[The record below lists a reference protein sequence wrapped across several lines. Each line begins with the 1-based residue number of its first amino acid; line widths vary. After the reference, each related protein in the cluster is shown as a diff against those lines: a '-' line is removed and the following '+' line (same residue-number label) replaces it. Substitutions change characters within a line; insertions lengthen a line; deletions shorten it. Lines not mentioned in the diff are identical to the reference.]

1 MKYKNMIFDFGNVI
15 GKFNGM
21 YILKQFCESEED
33 CQLLASVV
41 YEKWNELDKGT
52 IDYNEYIEQTIDKI
66 PDRLEDTVR
75 TFFRDWPHHL
85 LPIEDTLRF
94 IDELKS
100 RNIPVYLLSNA
111 PTHFAD
117 WAASYEPPRK
127 FDGIVFSA
135 PLKMAKPDPE
145 IYEYLFETY
154 KLKPEEC
161 FFIDDL
167 SANIE
172 TAKKLGMDG
181 IVFTGNIDEVKAA
194 VGF

>member
-85 LPIEDTLRF
+85 LPIKDTLRF

-117 WAASYEPPRK
+117 WTASYEPLRK

>member
-41 YEKWNELDKGT
+41 YGRWDGLDKGT

-117 WAASYEPPRK
+117 WAASYEPLRK

>member
-33 CQLLASVV
+33 CQLLVSVV

-117 WAASYEPPRK
+117 WAASYEPLRK

>member
-94 IDELKS
+94 IDELKAVIS
-100 RNIPVYLLSNA
+100 RSTCCQTRLHISRTGLLHMSRSGNL
-111 PTHFAD
+111 T
-117 WAASYEPPRK
+117 ASY
-127 FDGIVFSA
+127 F
-135 PLKMAKPDPE
+135 PL
-145 IYEYLFETY
+145 L
-154 KLKPEEC
+154 
-161 FFIDDL
+161 
-167 SANIE
+167 
-172 TAKKLGMDG
+172 
-181 IVFTGNIDEVKAA
+181 
-194 VGF
+194 

>member
-117 WAASYEPPRK
+117 WVASYEPLRK

>member
-1 MKYKNMIFDFGNVI
+1 
-15 GKFNGM
+15 M

-117 WAASYEPPRK
+117 WAASYEPLRK

>member
-1 MKYKNMIFDFGNVI
+1 MKYKNIIFDFGNVI

-94 IDELKS
+94 IDELKN

-117 WAASYEPPRK
+117 WAASYEPLGK

>member
-117 WAASYEPPRK
+117 WAASYEPLRK

-181 IVFTGNIDEVKAA
+181 IVFTGNIDEAKAA

>member
-85 LPIEDTLRF
+85 LPIKDTLRF

-117 WAASYEPPRK
+117 WAASYELLRK

>member
-117 WAASYEPPRK
+117 WAASYEPLRK

-181 IVFTGNIDEVKAA
+181 IVFTGNIDKVKAA

>member
-1 MKYKNMIFDFGNVI
+1 
-15 GKFNGM
+15 
-21 YILKQFCESEED
+21 
-33 CQLLASVV
+33 
-41 YEKWNELDKGT
+41 
-52 IDYNEYIEQTIDKI
+52 
-66 PDRLEDTVR
+66 
-75 TFFRDWPHHL
+75 
-85 LPIEDTLRF
+85 
-94 IDELKS
+94 
-100 RNIPVYLLSNA
+100 
-111 PTHFAD
+111 
-117 WAASYEPPRK
+117 
-127 FDGIVFSA
+127 
-135 PLKMAKPDPE
+135 MAKPDPE

>member
-117 WAASYEPPRK
+117 WAASYEPLRK

-172 TAKKLGMDG
+172 TAKKLVMDG